1 MRWPWQPKT
10 SADRLVMACSDEGFV
25 YVQARGQRILRC
37 GIERGNDKDS
47 AALARGVRAL
57 DLPERGVVAVLALA
71 EAQLLQIEA
80 PAVQA
85 EELKAAAR
93 WRIKDLVETHLD
105 DLTLDV
111 MHVGDSRPK
120 AQRQLFVVAASS
132 KRVRELSEWSQAAR
146 LQLAVIDI
154 RETAQRNLQN
164 AWAAAHTAPRRA
176 TAALMLHGTQC
187 LLTICAEGE
196 LFYARR
202 LEWQAQW
209 LNAAGPS
216 AAFDR
221 PDRPLS
227 GFADLDI
234 VDYSDDAYAE
244 PGAAADV
251 PPLVLELQRSFDV
264 WERSWTD
271 LPLERLVVYANGHTA
286 ALVALLET
294 VLPVPVEALDVEALF
309 PGFDA
314 AAGSPELAAA
324 TVPLLGALLRSDVR
338 QA

>member
-1 MRWPWQPKT
+1 MRWPWQRKT
-10 SADRLVMACSDEGFV
+10 SADRLVMACGDDGFV
-25 YVQARGQRILRC
+25 YLQAQGRRIVRC
-37 GIERGNDKDS
+37 GIELGDDKDS
-47 AALARGVRAL
+47 SALARRVRAL
-57 DLPERGVVAVLALA
+57 GLPAQGAVAVLALA
-71 EAQLLQIEA
+71 DAQLLQIEA
-80 PAVQA
+80 PAVQP
-85 EELKAAAR
+85 EELRAAAR

-120 AQRQLFVVAASS
+120 ARRQLFVVAASS
-132 KRVRELSEWSQAAR
+132 KRVRELSEWSQGVR

-154 RETAQRNLQN
+154 RETTQRNLQN
-164 AWAAAHTAPRRA
+164 AWAAARTAPGRA

-187 LLTICAEGE
+187 LLTICAAGE

-202 LEWQAQW
+202 LEWKTQW
-209 LNAAGPS
+209 LDAAGPS
-216 AAFDR
+216 AAPNR
-221 PDRPLS
+221 QDRPLS

-271 LPLERLVVYANGHTA
+271 LPLERLVVYANGHTV
-286 ALVALLET
+286 ALVALLA
-294 VLPVPVEALDVEALF
+294 PVMPIPVEALDIEALF
-309 PGFDA
+309 PGFGA
-314 AAGSPELAAA
+314 AAGSAELASAA
-324 TVPLLGALLRSDVR
+324 VPLLGALLRSDAR